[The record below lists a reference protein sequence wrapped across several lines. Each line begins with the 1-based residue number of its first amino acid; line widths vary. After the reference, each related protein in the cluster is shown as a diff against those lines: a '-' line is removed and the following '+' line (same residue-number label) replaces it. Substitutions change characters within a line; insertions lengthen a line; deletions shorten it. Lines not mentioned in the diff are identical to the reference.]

1 MDFLNKASDY
11 QVDPGLLERLKKLE
25 ADLTRPLVDPEFRD
39 TSVDD
44 DISMYRIQIER
55 NLRLIELEKEFCS
68 KIKKDI

>member
-1 MDFLNKASDY
+1 M
-11 QVDPGLLERLKKLE
+11 DPGLLERLRKLE
-25 ADLTRPLVDPEFRD
+25 ADLTKPLVDPEFRD

-44 DISMYRIQIER
+44 DLAMYRIKIEK